1 MSYIR
6 RHITKFRLLST
17 QVETRCLL
25 YNNKYIKI
33 SGKDKSKFLQG
44 LCSNDL
50 NLLQNHGDC
59 IASVFLSSSGRIIV
73 DALIYNVNKGATD
86 SYFIIETHNK
96 YATVLK
102 NYLHSYKLRS
112 AVSIEDANV
121 FGMLIHNKIKTHH
134 VHNNLYDNVEFIV
147 ESIDPRTSTLGNR
160 VLMDKSV
167 FTDENNMIPLST
179 FQNINESVT
188 WYNKFRLINGIIE
201 GPELY
206 NLIPFECNL
215 DLLNYISFKKG
226 CYIGQELMAR
236 TQFKGIIRK
245 RFIPF
250 LSIDKNKSIQL
261 GKLNVDLN
269 VGFSEFNTL
278 FNGNIDT
285 IVSNDSNIIEIGD
298 TLNFT
303 IESKELSQIDSSI
316 VETNEVDYVGKVIV
330 YDTNSKIGIALV
342 PLEIIRNSFN
352 NVKCILKHA
361 PATHVQLFKPYFWP
375 ELNPNTGKRFEE

>member
-6 RHITKFRLLST
+6 HHLTKFRLLST

-25 YNNKYIKI
+25 DNNKYIKI

-44 LCSNDL
+44 LCSNDV
-50 NLLQNHGDC
+50 NLLKNHGDC

-73 DALIYNVNKGATD
+73 DALIYNVNKGLTD

-102 NYLHSYKLRS
+102 NYLHTYKLRS

-121 FGMLIHNKIKTHH
+121 FGILIHNKVKGNH
-134 VHNNLYDNVEFIV
+134 VHNSLYNNAEFIV
-147 ESIDPRTSTLGNR
+147 ESIDPRTSVLGSR
-160 VLMDKSV
+160 VLIDKSM
-167 FTDENNMIPLST
+167 FADKNKMITLST
-179 FQNINESVT
+179 FQNISESIT

-215 DLLNYISFKKG
+215 DLLNYLSFKKG

-236 TQFKGIIRK
+236 TQFKGVIRK

-250 LSIDKNKSIQL
+250 LNIDKNKSMQL
-261 GKLNVDLN
+261 GELN
-269 VGFSEFNTL
+269 VGFSDLNKL
-278 FNGNIDT
+278 FNGNFDT
-285 IVSNDSNIIEIGD
+285 IFSNDSDIIEIGD
-298 TLNFT
+298 ILNFR
-303 IESKELSQIDSSI
+303 IESNDVSKIDTSVI
-316 VETNEVDYVGKVIV
+316 ETNGIDTVGKVIV

-342 PLEIIRNSFN
+342 PLEIILNSFN
-352 NVKCILKHA
+352 NFKCILKRV
-361 PATHVQLFKPYFWP
+361 PTTSIQLFKPYFWP
-375 ELNPNTGKRFEE
+375 VLNPNTGKRLEE